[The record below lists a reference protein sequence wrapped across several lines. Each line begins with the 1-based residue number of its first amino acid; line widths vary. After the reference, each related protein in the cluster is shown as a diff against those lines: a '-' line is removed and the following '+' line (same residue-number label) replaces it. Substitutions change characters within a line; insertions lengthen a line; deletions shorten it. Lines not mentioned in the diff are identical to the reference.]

1 MKIGGFQKLSLIDY
15 PGKIAAVI
23 FTQGC
28 DFRCPFCHNPEL
40 VLPELFGKLIT
51 MDEII
56 DFLKKRINKLTG
68 VVITGGEPT
77 LQADLPLFIKEIR
90 DMGFAVKLDTN
101 GNNPHMLERLIT
113 FNLLDY
119 IAMDIKTSPGK
130 YPRITGRDF
139 PVDNINKSIAMIIN
153 SGINYEFRTTLLK
166 SHVSKDDLKAISSWI
181 NGAERYTLKTFIPGK
196 KLIDNNLGD
205 CESYSDKELVD
216 LKNEFERK

>member
-40 VLPELFGKLIT
+40 VIPDLYGKSIT
-51 MDEII
+51 MEEIF
-56 DFLKKRINKLTG
+56 DFLKKRVNKLTG

-77 LQADLPLFIKEIR
+77 LHADLPLLIKEIR

-101 GNNPHMLERLIT
+101 GNNPRILELLISSRT
-113 FNLLDY
+113 LDY
-119 IAMDIKTSPGK
+119 IAMDIKSSPEK
-130 YPRITGRDF
+130 YPVITGRNISI
-139 PVDNINKSIAMIIN
+139 DNINRSIDLIIN
-153 SGINYEFRTTLLK
+153 SGIDYEFRTTLLK
-166 SHVSKDDLKAISSWI
+166 SHVSKDDLKTISLWVKGSK
-181 NGAERYTLKTFIPGK
+181 RYTLKTFLPGK
-196 KLIDNNLGD
+196 KLIDNNLSD
-205 CESYSDKELVD
+205 CESYSDDELAD